1 MTKTREV
8 LIPAPDPDNWTLIE
22 KTGISFQVL
31 WEDPETGATISLL
44 DAPEGSGVPTKHAH
58 ASNQFMYCIEGEYE
72 YTESELTLTKGSFY
86 MNPKGNPHGPTRA
99 NKRSS
104 GKVIFSFSRSVPSDL
119 PTRSSSPTRSRM
131 SSTTWKAVPI
141 FIPKRASASRCS
153 SGAPLKYA
161 PQRKAAAYSAAV
173 LSSMMRK

>member
-31 WEDPETGATISLL
+31 WEDPDTGATISLL

-72 YTESELTLTKGSFY
+72 YTESKLTLTKGAFY

-99 NKRSS
+99 NKRSLLLEIYD
-104 GKVIFSFSRSVPSDL
+104 GAHYFKL
-119 PTRSSSPTRSRM
+119 PDFHSEDTVGRIESEE
-131 SSTTWKAVPI
+131 
-141 FIPKRASASRCS
+141 
-153 SGAPLKYA
+153 
-161 PQRKAAAYSAAV
+161 
-173 LSSMMRK
+173 